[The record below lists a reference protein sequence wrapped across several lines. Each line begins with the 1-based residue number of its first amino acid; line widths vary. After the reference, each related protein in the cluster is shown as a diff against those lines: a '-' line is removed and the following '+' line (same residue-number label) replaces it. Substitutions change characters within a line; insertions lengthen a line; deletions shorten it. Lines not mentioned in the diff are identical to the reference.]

1 MDLREVLALYGIGG
15 ARVAPLPGG
24 MVNVNFRVDAPE
36 GAFALK
42 WYRPWLRESQPER
55 LRFVCETQA
64 AMHAAGV
71 PAPAIVPGPDGNLFV
86 EAEAGNF
93 VLSEFVEGRQYARGR
108 MPPGCAAAMGAEL
121 HLLFEALSE
130 TRVPE
135 QRSLM
140 TLEAA
145 LARVED
151 LLRLAGQRDGPVDR
165 KAVVLLEHR
174 RRGLEAWVGPP
185 PELGRQQC
193 IHGDYQDTNVIFDDK
208 DEVAAILDW
217 DALNQA
223 GRAYEVM
230 RAFNFSFPEGAAG
243 GMEFLRGYVSAA
255 RPSPE
260 AAAALVDV
268 WSYTTLQR
276 FWPMDARYEQPESYQ
291 ERWDVFSREP
301 SGWWEGNRERIRQEL
316 VRFAR
321 AAAGRG

>member
-1 MDLREVLALYGIGG
+1 
-15 ARVAPLPGG
+15 

-42 WYRPWLRESQPER
+42 WYRPWLRESRPER

-64 AMHAAGV
+64 AMHAAGI
-71 PAPAIVPGPDGNLFV
+71 PTPAIVPGLDGNLFV
-86 EAEAGNF
+86 ETEVGNF

-121 HLLFEALSE
+121 QRLFEALSE
-130 TRVPE
+130 TSVPE
-135 QRSLM
+135 QRSL
-140 TLEAA
+140 LSVEAA
-145 LARVED
+145 VARVED
-151 LLRLAGQRDGPVDR
+151 LLRLARERDAPVDR
-165 KAVVLLEHR
+165 RAVVLLEHR
-174 RRGLEAWVGPP
+174 RRGLEAWAGPP
-185 PELGRQQC
+185 PPLGRQQC
-193 IHGDYQDTNVIFDDK
+193 IHGDYQDSNVIFNDE
-208 DEVAAILDW
+208 DEVVAILDW
-217 DALNQA
+217 DALNRA

-243 GMEFLRGYVSAA
+243 GMEFLRGYFNAA

-260 AAAALVDV
+260 DAAALVDV

-291 ERWDVFSREP
+291 ERWDVFIREP
-301 SGWWEGNRERIRQEL
+301 SGWWEANRERIRQEL

-321 AAAGRG
+321 AARG